1 MASCETEKYADTPSP
16 AMNPHSFTQYIAELL
31 EQGDAECLRHALID
45 ASEMASIWRR
55 FGGDP
60 ARAKGLVGPFSSDES
75 FPPMG
80 REDGELLRQALCS
93 VLERWRDAG
102 IVSAAANGLMN
113 LAEPVT
119 RPVLVQALR
128 HAVAADNRAV
138 FQLLL
143 ALEAIGEHIY
153 EPGLTTRSFDADE
166 INRAAAVR
174 YLQRVDASAPTG

>member
-1 MASCETEKYADTPSP
+1 M
-16 AMNPHSFTQYIAELL
+16 PHPFTQDIADLL
-31 EQGDAECLRHALID
+31 EHGDAECLRHALID

-60 ARAKGLVGPFSSDES
+60 ARAKGVVGPFSSDES

-80 REDGELLRQALCS
+80 RQDGALLRRALCS
-93 VLERWRDAG
+93 VLERWRDAD
-102 IVSAAANGLMN
+102 IVSSAANGLMN
-113 LAEPVT
+113 LAEPET

-143 ALEAIGEHIY
+143 ALEAIDEYIY
-153 EPGLTTRSFDADE
+153 DPGLTTRSFDADE
-166 INRAAAVR
+166 INRAAALR
-174 YLQRVDASAPTG
+174 YLQRIDAGAPTG